1 MSDEQLQQ
9 MEPVELEP
17 FLEECA
23 EKAKEYK
30 VSFGYYMAEFA

>member
-1 MSDEQLQQ
+1 MTDEQLQQ
-9 MEPVELEP
+9 MEPVELER

-30 VSFGYYMAEFA
+30 VSFEYYMAEFA